1 MFGGEKLD
9 TNKQYTIVEVL
20 IDDRK
25 VICVSSL
32 ENLEAGDFAEIRF
45 KNTNKFAQAKIISV
59 FRNCEINNNFNTD
72 LNVSII
78 RKLTDDEILITQN
91 HLLSNKSCTKI
102 FKYTG
107 SKLSY
112 FVDDNGVMNQRLEG
126 EFLKKITI
134 PESVIEISEGAFKEA
149 RVLEEISLN
158 DGLEVIGDYAFE
170 YTNMV

>member
-32 ENLEAGDFAEIRF
+32 ENPEAGDFAEIRF
-45 KNTNKFAQAKIISV
+45 KNTNKFAQTKIISV
-59 FRNCEINNNFNTD
+59 FRNCEINNNFDTD

-91 HLLSNKSCTKI
+91 HLLSNKSGTKI